1 MRVELGTFKP
11 PADATDEQLEE
22 WAVLL
27 ADEIAERMKEDEMA
41 DKPGLAEA
49 IARVEAAETSEDGV
63 ERDPESEDPI
73 EEKRPV
79 DAGE

>member
-1 MRVELGTFKP
+1 
-11 PADATDEQLEE
+11 
-22 WAVLL
+22 
-27 ADEIAERMKEDEMA
+27 MA

-49 IARVEAAETSEDGV
+49 IARVEAAETSEDGE